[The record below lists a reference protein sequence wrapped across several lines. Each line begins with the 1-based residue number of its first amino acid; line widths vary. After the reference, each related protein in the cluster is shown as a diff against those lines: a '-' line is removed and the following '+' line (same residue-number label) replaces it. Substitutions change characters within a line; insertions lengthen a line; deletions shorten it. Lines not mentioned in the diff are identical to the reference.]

1 MTSDLEMDR
10 RRSHLYDTTMTNV
23 FALASRRSGPV
34 YLGYSSNP
42 RARISQIQVSNPE
55 ACGCYYPIESPI
67 ASLLAQSLWS
77 RMRHLRLRPMAREFG
92 DGGGWF
98 DLTFTDAVRS
108 IDNAQNRLSE
118 TQVQRTGSSWF
129 PSRYWPRQPT
139 VYALTVVIDGEEM
152 TKVGYS
158 DQPQHRIA
166 QHRDWCAETIEAE
179 SSTSASKVTET
190 VVLSTLDS
198 NGLIVRGE
206 WARIGHE
213 DARELIEWVA
223 VRADRLGPTNPYWR
237 DPFSRLI
244 GLPVHLAK
252 LLPCSVASEKI
263 PEPPHAQ
270 DRDEPHYVSCR
281 FGPSPTAAPSLALPW
296 ETAKITN
303 WDDEE

>member
-1 MTSDLEMDR
+1 
-10 RRSHLYDTTMTNV
+10 MTNV

-55 ACGCYYPIESPI
+55 ACSYYHPIESPN
-67 ASLLAQSLWS
+67 ASLIAQSLWEHK
-77 RMRHLRLRPMAREFG
+77 RILRLRPMARAFG
-92 DGGGWF
+92 DDGGGWF
-98 DLTFTDAVRS
+98 ALTFAEAVRS
-108 IDNAQNRLSE
+108 VAIAQDRLSKIE
-118 TQVQRTGSSWF
+118 VQRTGSSWF

-166 QHRDWCAETIEAE
+166 EHRDWCAETIEAE
-179 SSTSASKVTET
+179 SSIPASKVTET
-190 VVLSTLDS
+190 VVLSTLRS
-198 NGLIVRGE
+198 NGLSVRGE
-206 WARIGHE
+206 WARISHE

-223 VRADRLGPTNPYWR
+223 ARADRLGPISPHWR
-237 DPFSRLI
+237 DPFGRLI
-244 GLPVHLAK
+244 GLPAHLAT

-281 FGPSPTAAPSLALPW
+281 FGPSPAATPSLALPW

>member
-1 MTSDLEMDR
+1 
-10 RRSHLYDTTMTNV
+10 
-23 FALASRRSGPV
+23 
-34 YLGYSSNP
+34 
-42 RARISQIQVSNPE
+42 
-55 ACGCYYPIESPI
+55 
-67 ASLLAQSLWS
+67 
-77 RMRHLRLRPMAREFG
+77 
-92 DGGGWF
+92 
-98 DLTFTDAVRS
+98 
-108 IDNAQNRLSE
+108 
-118 TQVQRTGSSWF
+118 
-129 PSRYWPRQPT
+129 
-139 VYALTVVIDGEEM
+139 VIDGEEM

-223 VRADRLGPTNPYWR
+223 ARADRLGPISLHWR
-237 DPFSRLI
+237 DPFGHLI
-244 GLPVHLAK
+244 GLPAHLAT
-252 LLPCSVASEKI
+252 LLPCSVALEKM
-263 PEPPHAQ
+263 PDSPHAQ

-281 FGPSPTAAPSLALPW
+281 FGPPPTATPSPALPW